1 MEALISQH
9 PTRGLP
15 LYPTNLHHNRQQN
28 LSKCTPINL
37 MKALLTPPK
46 LRPPLLTLYWH
57 WSINPFTPLM
67 MMLQIS
73 AMSFHSRGLA
83 RFRSVNATYFS
94 MPITPTNN
102 WQTMVQME
110 ALLVQIC
117 VSSTKPTARLT
128 FKALITMKLLVLMWL
143 LL

>member
-1 MEALISQH
+1 MAHPHPTLRRSSFPNLSGKSSPKINNKRLLIIIDLCPKVEALISQH
-9 PTRGLP
+9 PTRVLL
-15 LYPTNLHHNRQQN
+15 LYPTNLHHNRQPN

-46 LRPPLLTLYWH
+46 LRPPLLTLYWQ

-67 MMLQIS
+67 MMFQTS
-73 AMSFHSRGLA
+73 AMSFQSRGLA

-102 WQTMVQME
+102 W
-110 ALLVQIC
+110 
-117 VSSTKPTARLT
+117 
-128 FKALITMKLLVLMWL
+128 
-143 LL
+143 